1 MNTGTLLHVSFK
13 TILGLVT
20 KLFCS
25 NKNNEIT
32 DNLHNYYHK
41 VYSRLSKDVKFFC
54 STGLSVFS
62 HSPVFCGI
70 YNYILFLPVSLVII
84 IIIIIIIIITII
96 TLFILVKNRS
106 VDQDIDCLVLIG
118 DQYKKHKKSQ

>member
-20 KLFCS
+20 KIFCS

-32 DNLHNYYHK
+32 DNYIIIITDHK

-54 STGLSVFS
+54 L
-62 HSPVFCGI
+62 
-70 YNYILFLPVSLVII
+70 
-84 IIIIIIIIITII
+84 
-96 TLFILVKNRS
+96 
-106 VDQDIDCLVLIG
+106 Q
-118 DQYKKHKKSQ
+118 

>member
-20 KLFCS
+20 KIFCS

-32 DNLHNYYHK
+32 DNLHIIIITDNK

-54 STGLSVFS
+54 STG
-62 HSPVFCGI
+62 
-70 YNYILFLPVSLVII
+70 
-84 IIIIIIIIITII
+84 
-96 TLFILVKNRS
+96 
-106 VDQDIDCLVLIG
+106 
-118 DQYKKHKKSQ
+118 